1 MIRSV
6 AIIGAGISGL
16 TAGCA
21 LKKYGFNVDI
31 FERSDSI
38 SEFGAGITLSRN
50 ATCLLR
56 ELDLYDELEKNSY
69 IPKGSF
75 VKHYKTGKDLAYVNF
90 TKDFIAA
97 DRRDLVKI
105 FSKRFI
111 DMGGHLHLS
120 QEIET
125 VDPEAGKIFLSAGEA
140 HSADL
145 VLACDGIKSNVR
157 EDRFDNSEPSFT
169 NYIAW
174 RGIVDKSN
182 FPQMPGNDQVNIYH
196 GPGGHVVHYPIG
208 HENKINFVAIETRKS
223 WQDESWRQEGNKE
236 DLLGVFKDWNAN
248 IQAVFKAAEKVYKW
262 GVFDRTVPK
271 KIYKGKVVLL
281 GDAAHPMV
289 PFLGQGGCMAIE
301 DAFTLAFLIDKLKD
315 DLDRVKE
322 SYQILRRSRGSFIQ
336 KRSNLQGK
344 LNHLSNPLLMGL
356 RNLAVK
362 LFIKSNLEN
371 IHSYD
376 ALKEI
381 SKFIKN

>member
-50 ATCLLR
+50 ATSLLR

-69 IPKGSF
+69 IPRGSF
-75 VKHYKTGKDLAYVNF
+75 VRHYKTGKDLAYVNF

-97 DRRDLVKI
+97 DRRDVVKI
-105 FSKRFI
+105 FSKRFV

-125 VDPEAGKIFLSAGEA
+125 VDPETGEVFLPAGEVR
-140 HSADL
+140 SADL
-145 VLACDGIKSNVR
+145 VLACDGIKSSVR
-157 EDRFDNSEPSFT
+157 ENRFDNTEPSFT
-169 NYIAW
+169 NCVAW
-174 RGIVDKSN
+174 RGVVNKSN
-182 FPQMPGNDQVNIYH
+182 FPQFLGNDQVNIYH

-208 HENKINFVAIETRKS
+208 HEDKINFVAIETRKS
-223 WQDESWRQEGNKE
+223 WEEESWKQEGNKE
-236 DLLGVFKDWNAN
+236 DLLDVFKDWNVN
-248 IQAVFKAAEKVYKW
+248 IQEAFKAAEKVYKW

-271 KIYKGKVVLL
+271 KISKGKVVLL

-289 PFLGQGGCMAIE
+289 PFLGQGGCIAIE
-301 DAFTLAFLIDKLKD
+301 DAFTLAFLTYKLKD
-315 DLDRVKE
+315 DLDRVKG
-322 SYQILRRSRGSFIQ
+322 SYQTLRRSRGSFIQ
-336 KRSNLQGK
+336 QRSNFQGK
-344 LNHLSNPLLMGL
+344 FNHLSNPLLMGL

-376 ALKEI
+376 ALNEI
-381 SKFIKN
+381 SRVIKN

>member
-1 MIRSV
+1 
-6 AIIGAGISGL
+6 
-16 TAGCA
+16 
-21 LKKYGFNVDI
+21 
-31 FERSDSI
+31 
-38 SEFGAGITLSRN
+38 
-50 ATCLLR
+50 
-56 ELDLYDELEKNSY
+56 
-69 IPKGSF
+69 
-75 VKHYKTGKDLAYVNF
+75 
-90 TKDFIAA
+90 
-97 DRRDLVKI
+97 
-105 FSKRFI
+105 
-111 DMGGHLHLS
+111 MGGHLHLS

-271 KIYKGKVVLL
+271 KISKGKVVLL

-301 DAFTLAFLIDKLKD
+301 DAFTLAFLTDKLKG
-315 DLDRVKE
+315 DLDRVKG

-336 KRSNLQGK
+336 KRSNFQGK
-344 LNHLSNPLLMGL
+344 FNHLSNPFLREL

-381 SKFIKN
+381 SKVIKN